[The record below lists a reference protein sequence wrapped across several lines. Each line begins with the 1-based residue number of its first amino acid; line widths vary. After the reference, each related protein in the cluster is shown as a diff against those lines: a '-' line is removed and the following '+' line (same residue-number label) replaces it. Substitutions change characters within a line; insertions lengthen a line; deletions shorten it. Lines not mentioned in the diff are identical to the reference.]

1 MVPARLLAALGTA
14 LGLGL
19 GLGLV
24 LATAP
29 AGSQSLFDKGKDML
43 KGFGGGPTSGGAA
56 GLSTGEIAAG
66 LQEALRVGAERVVN
80 TLGRTDG
87 FNKAPDVHI
96 PLPGSLKKVQSALA
110 KVGMSGLA
118 DDLELR
124 LNRAAEAAV
133 PKAQKLFTDAIS
145 KMTID
150 DAKMILNGPKDAATQ
165 YFRSKMATPLAG
177 DIKPIV
183 DTQLSDVGAI
193 AAYDRMMGQ
202 YKTIPFVPDAKANL
216 TEYVVGKAV
225 DGVFLYLGR
234 EEAAIREN
242 PAKRTTELLKKVF
255 GG

>member
-1 MVPARLLAALGTA
+1 MIRARSLAALGTA
-14 LGLGL
+14 LGL
-19 GLGLV
+19 
-24 LATAP
+24 AFAAMP
-29 AGSQSLFDKGKDML
+29 AGSQSLFDKGKEML
-43 KGFGGGPTSGGAA
+43 QGFGGDSAPGGGAA
-56 GLSTGEIAAG
+56 GLSSGEIASG
-66 LQEALRVGAERVVN
+66 LQEALRVGAERVVG

-110 KVGMSGLA
+110 KVGMSSLA

-124 LNRAAEAAV
+124 LNRAAETAV
-133 PKAQKLFTDAIS
+133 PKAQKLFTGAIS
-145 KMTID
+145 QMTID
-150 DAKMILNGPKDAATQ
+150 DAKKILNGPKDSATQ
-165 YFRSKMATPLAG
+165 YFRSKMGAPLAA

-183 DTQLSDVGAI
+183 DGQLAEAGAV

-202 YKTIPFVPDAKANL
+202 YKSIPFVPDAKANL

-225 DGVFLYLGR
+225 DGVFLYLGK